1 MSDSK
6 QAIRALMNRHP
17 AFFVAVE
24 ADTRFI
30 APKFGRPLPADASK
44 LRVALETLRLAWESE
59 AYLAQIAF
67 RAQAA
72 LRRRGVP
79 ILPRLLHQFSIIW
92 AQVLITDT
100 VIMKPGVNIPRGL
113 VMIGGFTEIGAGATI
128 SPSVTL
134 GLTAEGGFDGPKIGA
149 GAQIGTGV
157 RILGPVTIGAGARIG
172 ANSVVLDDVPDG
184 ATAVGSPA
192 RIIRRAG
199 DEPEAPTRM
208 VGADG

>member
-1 MSDSK
+1 MSDRK
-6 QAIRALMNRHP
+6 QAIRALMARHP
-17 AFFVAVE
+17 GFFAAVE

-30 APKFGRPLPADASK
+30 APKFGRPLPEDAGK
-44 LRVALETLRLAWESE
+44 LRVALETLRLAWDSE

-67 RAQAA
+67 RGQAA

-79 ILPRLLHQFSIIW
+79 VLPRLLHQFSIIW

-113 VMIGGFTEIGAGATI
+113 VMIGGFTEIGPRATI

-134 GLTAEGGFDGPKIGA
+134 GLTADGGFDGPKIGA

-157 RILGPVTIGAGARIG
+157 RILGPVTIGANARIG
-172 ANSVVLDDVPDG
+172 ANSVVLHDVPDG

-192 RIIRRAG
+192 RIISRAE
-199 DEPEAPTRM
+199 DEPGASARM